1 MKGYITLYSR
11 GSGNDRR
18 MLTSTLD
25 SIRNYIEQQTD
36 SYTSENILAV
46 SYIGQRESVGVGIIN
61 PSLLSRP
68 NGNGKRRVLIGTSES
83 AAATVDSSR
92 ESGGHVDSDSN
103 VCLAMMAAFFVAAA
117 AAASVLTVVNRRQRS
132 SGREKNGSK
141 SREVP
146 VL

>member
-1 MKGYITLYSR
+1 M
-11 GSGNDRR
+11 
-18 MLTSTLD
+18 
-25 SIRNYIEQQTD
+25 
-36 SYTSENILAV
+36 
-46 SYIGQRESVGVGIIN
+46 GVGIIN

-103 VCLAMMAAFFVAAA
+103 VCLAMMGAFFVAAA
-117 AAASVLTVVNRRQRS
+117 TSVVLTVVKRRQRS

>member
-1 MKGYITLYSR
+1 M
-11 GSGNDRR
+11 
-18 MLTSTLD
+18 
-25 SIRNYIEQQTD
+25 
-36 SYTSENILAV
+36 
-46 SYIGQRESVGVGIIN
+46 GVGIIN

-68 NGNGKRRVLIGTSES
+68 NGNGKRRVLIGTSEG
-83 AAATVDSSR
+83 ATATVDSSR

-103 VCLAMMAAFFVAAA
+103 VCLAMMGAFFVAAA
-117 AAASVLTVVNRRQRS
+117 TSVVLTVVKRRQRS